1 MNFFLHINRK
11 LIFFFGLLILV
22 FFLTI
27 IFSKQITLK
36 NINLELNQTKL
47 SNADISEPKFE
58 INNNSNKIFITAKE
72 GNFLNNDEV
81 VLKDKVRFKSNEFSI
96 ETEKVIFNRD
106 KQTAQSKTK
115 SFFKSKNTTISS
127 DGFNIFDNG
136 NKIVFYGKSI
146 IILK

>member
-22 FFLTI
+22 FFLSI

>member
-22 FFLTI
+22 FFLSI

-115 SFFKSKNTTISS
+115 SFFKSKNTSISS

>member
-1 MNFFLHINRK
+1 LNFFLHINRK

-22 FFLTI
+22 FFLSI

-115 SFFKSKNTTISS
+115 SFFKSKNTSISS

>member
-1 MNFFLHINRK
+1 MNFFLYINRK

-22 FFLTI
+22 FFLSI

-115 SFFKSKNTTISS
+115 SFFKSKNTSISS